1 MRRVGRTGRT
11 SRTGGTDRTSGT
23 GGTDRTST
31 SRPGRTRRSG
41 LRWRDLAT
49 ESIAGIAARPSR
61 LVLTTLGTVV
71 GVAALV
77 ATLGVGQTAAGQIDD
92 RFDANQATR
101 VVVEPGTRDTSDGE
115 ADRIRLPWDAADRV
129 SRLAG
134 VVAAGIHA
142 EVDAGGAAVSGL
154 QVRGAQPLDL
164 PVLAASAGL
173 FDAVGATLSSGRF
186 FDVGHDERAD
196 DVVVIGR
203 YAAERLGLTSV
214 DAQPAVFIGE
224 RAYTVVGILDE
235 TTARTELLDAVIMP
249 IGTARADYG
258 LEAPSAV
265 DVRTELGAAQ
275 QVGEQA
281 ALAVAPNTPDLLDAQ
296 VPPKPSSMRSDV
308 TGDVNVLFLAFGAL
322 AMIVGG
328 LGIANVTLL
337 SVMERTG
344 EIGLRRSLGAR
355 RAHIAGQFVTE
366 SAVIGFLGGLSGAAV
381 GVMVTVGVAV
391 WRDWTPLLDTRIA
404 FAAPVLGAV
413 IGVLAGAYPAWR
425 ASTVEPVEAL
435 RVA

>member
-1 MRRVGRTGRT
+1 M
-11 SRTGGTDRTSGT
+11 
-23 GGTDRTST
+23 
-31 SRPGRTRRSG
+31 
-41 LRWRDLAT
+41 RWRDLAM
-49 ESIAGIAARPSR
+49 ESVAGIAARPSR
-61 LVLTTLGTVV
+61 LLLTTLGTIV

-77 ATLGVGQTAAGQIDD
+77 ATIGVGQTAAGQIDD

-101 VVVEPGTRDTSDGE
+101 VVVEPGSRETSDGE
-115 ADRIRLPWDAADRV
+115 TDRIRLPWDAADRV

-134 VVAAGIHA
+134 VVAAGVFA
-142 EVDAGGAAVSGL
+142 EVDVGGATISGL

-164 PVLAASAGL
+164 PVHAASPGL
-173 FDAVGATLSSGRF
+173 FEAVGATLSSGRF
-186 FDVGHDERAD
+186 YDTGHEARSDG
-196 DVVVIGR
+196 VILLGR
-203 YAAERLGLTSV
+203 YAAERLGLTSA
-214 DAQPAVFIGE
+214 DAQPAVFIGD

-249 IGTARADYG
+249 VGTAQETYG
-258 LEAPSAV
+258 LAAPGAV
-265 DVRTELGAAQ
+265 DVRTDLGAAQ

-281 ALAVAPNTPDLLDAQ
+281 AVAVAPNTPDLLDVQ
-296 VPPKPSSMRSDV
+296 VPPKPGSMRDAV
-308 TGDVNVLFLAFGAL
+308 TGDVNVLFLALGAL

-381 GVMVTVGVAV
+381 GVMATVGVAV
-391 WRDWTPLLDTRIA
+391 WRDWTPLLDSRIS
-404 FAAPVLGAV
+404 FAAPLLGAV

>member
-1 MRRVGRTGRT
+1 MR
-11 SRTGGTDRTSGT
+11 
-23 GGTDRTST
+23 
-31 SRPGRTRRSG
+31 
-41 LRWRDLAT
+41 LRDLAM
-49 ESIAGIAARPSR
+49 EAIAGIAARPSR
-61 LVLTTLGTVV
+61 LLLTTLGTIV

-77 ATLGVGQTAAGQIDD
+77 ATIGVGQTAAGQIDD

-101 VVVEPGTRDTSDGE
+101 VVVEPGSRETADGE
-115 ADRIRLPWDAADRV
+115 TDRIQLPWDADDRV

-134 VVAAGIHA
+134 VVAAGVHA
-142 EVDAGGAAVSGL
+142 EVDVGGATISGL
-154 QVRGAQPLDL
+154 QVHGTQPLDL
-164 PVLAASAGL
+164 PVQAASPGL
-173 FDAVGATLSSGRF
+173 FEAVGATLSSGRF
-186 FDVGHDERAD
+186 YDDGHEARAD
-196 DVVVIGR
+196 DVVILGR
-203 YAAERLGLTSV
+203 YAAERLGLTST
-214 DAQPAVFIGE
+214 DAQPAVFIGD
-224 RAYTVVGILDE
+224 RAYTVIGILDE

-249 IGTARADYG
+249 VGTARETYG
-258 LEAPSAV
+258 LEAPGAV
-265 DVRTELGAAQ
+265 DIRTDLGAAQ

-281 ALAVAPNTPDLLDAQ
+281 AVAVAPNTPDLLDLQ
-296 VPPKPSSMRSDV
+296 VPPKPGSMRDAV
-308 TGDVNVLFLAFGAL
+308 TGDVNVLFLALGAL

-344 EIGLRRSLGAR
+344 EIGLRRSIGAR

-381 GVMVTVGVAV
+381 GVLATVGVAV
-391 WRDWTPLLDTRIA
+391 WRDWTPLLDPRIS
-404 FAAPVLGAV
+404 FAAPLLGAV